1 MKQLLRTF
9 TMLAAIAAVIAMP
22 SCRHGSQTGLRLMS
36 YNVRNCRGLD
46 DTLSYERVA
55 RIITDAGADIVA
67 LQELDSMTS
76 RYPGQDVL
84 GNLAEL
90 TGMYPTYAPSID
102 FAGGKYGIGM
112 LSREKPL
119 SHRRVPLPCRSE
131 PRSLLIVEFTDCY
144 YCCTHLSLNA
154 EDRVTDVC
162 IIIDELSKLDKPAF
176 LAGDFNASPD
186 EEAMRMLS
194 QYFTVFAKQPAATYP
209 ADKPTEEI
217 DYICQYT
224 ATQPHA
230 AAEVEN
236 HHVIGTSESAD
247 VATASDHRPI
257 VADVRFEKWIASMAE

>member
-1 MKQLLRTF
+1 
-9 TMLAAIAAVIAMP
+9 MLASIAAVIAMP

-90 TGMYPTYAPSID
+90 TGMYPTFAPSID

-119 SHRRVPLPCRSE
+119 SHRRVPLPCRSD
-131 PRSLLIVEFTDCY
+131 PRPLAIAPF
-144 YCCTHLSLNA
+144 
-154 EDRVTDVC
+154 
-162 IIIDELSKLDKPAF
+162 PA
-176 LAGDFNASPD
+176 
-186 EEAMRMLS
+186 
-194 QYFTVFAKQPAATYP
+194 
-209 ADKPTEEI
+209 
-217 DYICQYT
+217 
-224 ATQPHA
+224 
-230 AAEVEN
+230 
-236 HHVIGTSESAD
+236 
-247 VATASDHRPI
+247 
-257 VADVRFEKWIASMAE
+257 